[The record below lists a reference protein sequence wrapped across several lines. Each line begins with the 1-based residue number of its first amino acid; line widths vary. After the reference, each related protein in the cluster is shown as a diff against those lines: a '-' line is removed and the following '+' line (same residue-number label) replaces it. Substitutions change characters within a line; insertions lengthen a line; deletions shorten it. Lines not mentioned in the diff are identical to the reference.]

1 MLDIIKNPVIIG
13 LTVGVLVHLYFKWE
27 ASKIENKDKNKRKD
41 SNLLIP
47 LFLGIAAWFIA
58 HNYYEKYNFDEVIS
72 NNINNNVNYQFPEK
86 LELSDATINNT
97 DVNLLNNNFN
107 NIQQQ
112 PLFNNIQQQPLFNN
126 IQQQPLFNNIQQQPL
141 FNNIQQQPTF
151 HLLKK
156 GVTIPN
162 NITLPDV
169 LLEKF

>member
-86 LELSDATINNT
+86 LELSDVTMNNT
-97 DVNLLNNNFN
+97 DANLLNNNFNNMQLPAFN

-112 PLFNNIQQQPLFNN
+112 PLFNNIQQPPLFNN
-126 IQQQPLFNNIQQQPL
+126 IQQP
-141 FNNIQQQPTF
+141 PTF

>member
-107 NIQQQ
+107 NMQQQ
-112 PLFNNIQQQPLFNN
+112 PLFNNNFNN
-126 IQQQPLFNNIQQQPL
+126 T
-141 FNNIQQQPTF
+141 QQPTF

>member
-27 ASKIENKDKNKRKD
+27 ASKKENKDKNKRKD

-47 LFLGIAAWFIA
+47 LFLGIATWFIA

-72 NNINNNVNYQFPEK
+72 DNINNINYQIPEK
-86 LELSDATINNT
+86 LDLSEVAEVSNILMINPDANLVNNFNSKFT
-97 DVNLLNNNFN
+97 MRQPSFNNMQQQPSFN

-112 PLFNNIQQQPLFNN
+112 PS
-126 IQQQPLFNNIQQQPL
+126 
-141 FNNIQQQPTF
+141 F

>member
-27 ASKIENKDKNKRKD
+27 ASKKENKDKNKRKD

-47 LFLGIAAWFIA
+47 LFLGIATWFIA

-72 NNINNNVNYQFPEK
+72 DNINNINNINYQIPEK
-86 LELSDATINNT
+86 LDLSEVAEVSNVLMINPDA
-97 DVNLLNNNFN
+97 NLVNNFN
-107 NIQQQ
+107 SKFTMRQPSFNNMQQQ
-112 PLFNNIQQQPLFNN
+112 PS
-126 IQQQPLFNNIQQQPL
+126 
-141 FNNIQQQPTF
+141 F

>member
-13 LTVGVLVHLYFKWE
+13 LTMGVLVYLYFKWE
-27 ASKIENKDKNKRKD
+27 ASKKENQDKNKDKRKD

-47 LFLGIAAWFIA
+47 LFIGIATWFIA

-72 NNINNNVNYQFPEK
+72 NNINNNANYQIPER
-86 LELSDATINNT
+86 LELSEAAMINVDTNL
-97 DVNLLNNNFN
+97 VNNLH
-107 NIQQQ
+107 Q
-112 PLFNNIQQQPLFNN
+112 PLFNNTNHSLFNN
-126 IQQQPLFNNIQQQPL
+126 TT
-141 FNNIQQQPTF
+141 QPTF

-162 NITLPDV
+162 NIALPDV

>member
-58 HNYYEKYNFDEVIS
+58 HNYYEKYNFNEVIN
-72 NNINNNVNYQFPEK
+72 NNINNNNIVNYEIPE
-86 LELSDATINNT
+86 LTELTEVGMINADANLINK
-97 DVNLLNNNFN
+97 LNNKFNNMQLQLQSQPQAPIFN
-107 NIQQQ
+107 NI
-112 PLFNNIQQQPLFNN
+112 
-126 IQQQPLFNNIQQQPL
+126 
-141 FNNIQQQPTF
+141 QQPTF

>member
-27 ASKIENKDKNKRKD
+27 ASKKENKDKNKRKD

-47 LFLGIAAWFIA
+47 LFLGIATWFIA

-72 NNINNNVNYQFPEK
+72 DNINNINYQIPEK
-86 LELSDATINNT
+86 LDLSEVAEVSNILMINPDA
-97 DVNLLNNNFN
+97 NLVNNFN
-107 NIQQQ
+107 SKFTMRQPSFNNMQQQ
-112 PLFNNIQQQPLFNN
+112 PSFNNM
-126 IQQQPLFNNIQQQPL
+126 
-141 FNNIQQQPTF
+141 QQQPTF

>member
-13 LTVGVLVHLYFKWE
+13 LTVGVLVYLYFKWE

-47 LFLGIAAWFIA
+47 LFVGIASWFIA
-58 HNYYEKYNFDEVIS
+58 HNYYEKYNFNKVIS
-72 NNINNNVNYQFPEK
+72 NNINNNNNVNYEIPE
-86 LELSDATINNT
+86 LTELTEVGMINADANLINK
-97 DVNLLNNNFN
+97 LNNKFN
-107 NIQQQ
+107 NMQLQLQ
-112 PLFNNIQQQPLFNN
+112 PQPRPQLFNNI
-126 IQQQPLFNNIQQQPL
+126 
-141 FNNIQQQPTF
+141 QQPTF